1 MELFSASVAEF
12 KHPNALV
19 GPTLAC
25 LLGIQFRDLKL
36 GDRFWYETQEFPA
49 NFIPG
54 KFKMN

>member
-1 MELFSASVAEF
+1 LFSASVAEF

-36 GDRFWYETQEFPA
+36 GDRFWYETQDFPA
-49 NFIPG
+49 NFTPG
-54 KFKMN
+54 KFK